1 MRRQFIG
8 YSSTSSMLITIKNKE
23 NTMSNSSH
31 IKKSLLLPALLSLAG
46 CASWFNPYIGI
57 SEEFSCS
64 SKKNPDGNTDNTN
77 RNSNCI
83 QYKSKYYLSY
93 DKAVAY
99 ARTAEGEYVEAAANL
114 AKLSTGM
121 GSLMIP
127 LAAAGTGIGI
137 TSGSA
142 TALTALGLSGAAG
155 YGMGTWLGDKSR
167 QSLYLQAA
175 EATVCAVKATSPL
188 GPLNTNPALLTDELN
203 VLSNSIAEVKN
214 EINRAEAKEC
224 TPDERQLREAKL
236 ALDDATK
243 IYQDGAR
250 LSSNALYVGSN
261 LVNAVDAIKIKL
273 NKMLATTQP
282 ELGSVEGII
291 NGITQNPY
299 RFGKAPSKA
308 SEVQAPNNKSPVQGT
323 ACAMAV
329 HVNRMV
335 QTSQEIKLGVAQVAE
350 QMKGASSLD
359 ACSTSIAAQTL
370 NVDPGSITLTSG
382 EKQERTVQVS
392 GGKPLYQ
399 ANFVG
404 NTPPDGSISVEQV
417 IRGGSYLIVLKTS
430 GDKALPSGEYQ
441 LSISDSSGRVTPVT
455 ITVVEPPKK

>member
-1 MRRQFIG
+1 
-8 YSSTSSMLITIKNKE
+8 
-23 NTMSNSSH
+23 MSNSSY
-31 IKKSLLLPALLSLAG
+31 IRKSLLLTTLLSLAG
-46 CASWFNPYIGI
+46 CASWFNPYISI
-57 SEEFSCS
+57 SSEDFSCS
-64 SKKNPDGNTDNTN
+64 LKPDADITQSIEV
-77 RNSNCI
+77 RKSNCI
-83 QYKSKYYLSY
+83 EYDSKYYLSY

-99 ARTAEGEYVEAAANL
+99 ARTAEGEYVKAAANL
-114 AKLSTGM
+114 AKLNTSM

-188 GPLNTNPALLTDELN
+188 GPLNTNPTQLADELN
-203 VLSNSIAEVKN
+203 VLNNSIVEVKN
-214 EINRAEAKEC
+214 EINRVEAAERC
-224 TPDERQLREAKL
+224 TADESQLREAKL

-243 IYQDGAR
+243 IYQEGMK

-299 RFGKAPSKA
+299 RFGKAPSKM
-308 SEVQAPNNKSPVQGT
+308 SEVPTVNKRGAQVRMQEIRP
-323 ACAMAV
+323 CALLAD
-329 HVNRMV
+329 HVNQMV
-335 QTSQEIKLGVAQVAE
+335 QTSQKIKLGVAQVAE

-359 ACSTSIAAQTL
+359 ACATGIAAQTL
-370 NVDPGSITLTSG
+370 NVDPGNITLTSG

-417 IRGGSYLIVLKTS
+417 IRGGSYLIVMKTS
-430 GDKALPSGEYQ
+430 GDKTLPSGEYQ
-441 LSISDSSGRVTPVT
+441 LSISDSSGRATPVT
-455 ITVVEPPKK
+455 ITVEPLKK